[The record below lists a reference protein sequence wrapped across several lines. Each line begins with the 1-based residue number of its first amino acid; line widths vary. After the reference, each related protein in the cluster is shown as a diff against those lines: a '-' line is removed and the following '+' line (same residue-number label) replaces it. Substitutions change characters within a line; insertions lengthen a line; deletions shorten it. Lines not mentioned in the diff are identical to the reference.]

1 MRAFRPILL
10 LTVMTSAALAGAGL
24 AAPTASAGPPAVH
37 RYVALGDSYASVGDL
52 QDWRTDPVGCARAT
66 DNYPSDLAATIE
78 PQTFVDISCG
88 GATTVD
94 MAQSQSVPL
103 GSNPP
108 QFSAL
113 TTDTDL
119 VTLTIG
125 GNDIGFGSIVATCAV
140 LSVTNPFGHPCQQH
154 YTSGGTDQLEAAIAQ
169 TAPKVDAVLAGIQGR
184 VPHARIVVVGYLR
197 ILPPSG
203 GCWPLVPIAR
213 GDVPWLDTIEHS
225 LNTMLSTEAS
235 AHGASAVN
243 PGETTGHDACQTP
256 ANKWVEGLIPTSTSI
271 VPVHPNGAG
280 QAHVAGLVAGAL
292 GAG

>member
-1 MRAFRPILL
+1 MRAFRPSVLL
-10 LTVMTSAALAGAGL
+10 ALALLVGAGL
-24 AAPTASAGPPAVH
+24 TAPAAAASPAAH
-37 RYVALGDSYASVGDL
+37 RYVALGDSYASVGDI
-52 QDWRTDPVGCARAT
+52 QDWRTDPTGCARAS
-66 DNYPSDLAATIE
+66 DNYPSDVAATIN

-94 MAQSQSVPL
+94 MTQSQSVPL

-113 TTDTDL
+113 TPDTDL

-125 GNDIGFGSIVATCAV
+125 GNDIGFASIVATCAA
-140 LSVTNPFGHPCQQH
+140 LSVTNPVGKPCQQH
-154 YTSGGTDQLEAAIAQ
+154 YTSGGADQLQAAIAQ
-169 TAPKVDAVLAGIQGR
+169 TAPKVDAVLAGIQAR
-184 VPHARIVVVGYLR
+184 APHARIVVVGYLR

-213 GDVPWLDTIEHS
+213 GDVPWLNTIEHS
-225 LNTMLSTEAS
+225 LNAMLGTEAS

-256 ANKWVEGLIPTSTSI
+256 ADKWVEGLIPTSTSI

-280 QAHVAGLVAGAL
+280 QAHVASLVTGAL
-292 GAG
+292 AAG